1 VATGV
6 AGAPPHSAPSDNR
19 EIIIGLH
26 FSHQEVEVDR
36 VKRATARTEGL
47 RAARGILIALPIALV
62 AWAIVA
68 LAVCLPLLA
77 R

>member
-1 VATGV
+1 
-6 AGAPPHSAPSDNR
+6 
-19 EIIIGLH
+19 
-26 FSHQEVEVDR
+26 VDP